1 MISPSGDTATPE
13 GLAEE
18 AKAERDYKG
27 RALISF
33 SSVGFSIFSYTL
45 PRQNI
50 PFRYYKFKPDW
61 TFS

>member
-18 AKAERDYKG
+18 AKAELDYKG

-33 SSVGFSIFSYTL
+33 MFLHFYSKITGEEKI
-45 PRQNI
+45 
-50 PFRYYKFKPDW
+50 
-61 TFS
+61 

>member
-33 SSVGFSIFSYTL
+33 VRYVHLI
-45 PRQNI
+45 NI
-50 PFRYYKFKPDW
+50 QMICGVNGYLK
-61 TFS
+61 